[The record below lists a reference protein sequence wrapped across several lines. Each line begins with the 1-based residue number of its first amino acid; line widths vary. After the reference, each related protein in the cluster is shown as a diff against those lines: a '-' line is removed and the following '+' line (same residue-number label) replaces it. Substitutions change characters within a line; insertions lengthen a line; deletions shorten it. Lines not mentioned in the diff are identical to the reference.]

1 MSKDGNKIRNS
12 TNSKKSY
19 MAENTVYF
27 PVERNN
33 FLNVKNLPESPLQK
47 NHIRNQTINVKPFKP
62 QK

>member
-1 MSKDGNKIRNS
+1 MSKKDNKIRNS
-12 TNSKKSY
+12 TKSKKSY

-47 NHIRNQTINVKPFKP
+47 NHIRNRTINVKPFKP
-62 QK
+62 HK